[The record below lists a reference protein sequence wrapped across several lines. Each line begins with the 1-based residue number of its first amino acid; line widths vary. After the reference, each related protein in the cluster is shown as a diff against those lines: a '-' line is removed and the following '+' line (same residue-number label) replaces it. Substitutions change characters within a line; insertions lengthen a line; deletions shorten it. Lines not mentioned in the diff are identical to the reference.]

1 MVAAMA
7 GLLLMALPSLAQVTT
22 LEGHVTA
29 PDGKPMLGALIRIER
44 KDVTATYKVKTDKK
58 GHYLYSGLPLGKYD
72 VICVIDGKDVDQV
85 NAVQTTTTNY
95 SVVDFN
101 LKAKVNLQNAVATGT
116 VTKEQERDMTPEEK
130 KHIEEMY
137 KKNAENMKKHAAL
150 NEAYTAGKAALDA
163 GVASEQTAKTQTG
176 ADRDASVAKAQTQYN
191 TAIESFDK
199 AAEMD
204 PKQGAVWTGLAQAY
218 SGLAKTKTGADADA
232 ALQKSAENWAKAIEL
247 SPAEA
252 SLHNN
257 YALVLAQCK
266 KFPDAQAELEKAA
279 TLNPPG
285 AGQYYYNLGALEI
298 NAGQNDAANET
309 FKKAIAIEPPY
320 PEAFYQYGLTLVAKA
335 SYDKDGKIVPVP
347 GTVEAFQKYIDLA
360 PTGGHAQEAK
370 DMLTTLG
377 STLQVQYKNPDAGKK
392 TKKTTK

>member
-1 MVAAMA
+1 MKTRTMVAAMA
-7 GLLLMALPSLAQVTT
+7 GLLLMALPSLAQVTV

-29 PDGKPMLGALIRIER
+29 PDGKPMQGALVRIER

-85 NAVQTTTTNY
+85 NGVQTTTQNY

-150 NEAYTAGKAALDA
+150 NEAYTAGKTSLDNK
-163 GVASEQTAKTQTG
+163 QF
-176 ADRDASVAKAQTQYN
+176 DA
-191 TAIESFDK
+191 AIESFDK

-204 PKQGAVWTGLAQAY
+204 PKQGAVWSGLAMAY
-218 SGLAKTKTGADADA
+218 TGLAKTKTGADADT

-247 SPAEA
+247 TPADA

-309 FKKAIAIEPPY
+309 FKKAITIEPPY

-360 PTGGHAQEAK
+360 PTGVHVQEAK

>member
-1 MVAAMA
+1 MKTRTMVAAMA
-7 GLLLMALPSLAQVTT
+7 GLLLMALPSLAQVTV

-44 KDVTATYKVKTDKK
+44 KDVSATYKVKTDKK
-58 GHYLYSGLPLGKYD
+58 GHFLYSGLPLGKYD
-72 VICVIDGKDVDQV
+72 VICVVDDKDVDRV
-85 NAVQTTTTNY
+85 NGVQTTTTSY
-95 SVVDFN
+95 STVDFN

-150 NEAYTAGKAALDA
+150 NEAYTAGKTALDNK
-163 GVASEQTAKTQTG
+163 QY
-176 ADRDASVAKAQTQYN
+176 DA
-191 TAIESFDK
+191 AIESFNK
-199 AAEMD
+199 AAELD

-218 SGLAKTKTGADADA
+218 TGLAKTKTGADADA

-309 FKKAIAIEPPY
+309 FKKAITIEPPY

-392 TKKTTK
+392 TAKKPTK

>member
-29 PDGKPMLGALIRIER
+29 PDGKPMQGALIRIER

-58 GHYLYSGLPLGKYD
+58 GHYLYSGLPLGRYD
-72 VICVIDGKDVDQV
+72 VVCVIDDKDVDQV
-85 NAVQTTTTNY
+85 NGVQTTTQNY

-101 LKAKVNLQNAVATGT
+101 LKAKVNLQNAVAAGT
-116 VTKEQERDMTPEEK
+116 VTKEQERTMTPEEK

-137 KKNAENMKKHAAL
+137 KKNAETMKKHAAL
-150 NEAYTAGKAALDA
+150 NEAYTAGTTALDNK
-163 GVASEQTAKTQTG
+163 QY
-176 ADRDASVAKAQTQYN
+176 DA
-191 TAIESFDK
+191 AIESFNK
-199 AAEMD
+199 AAELD

-218 SGLAKTKTGADADA
+218 TGRAKTKTGADADSD
-232 ALQKSAENWAKAIEL
+232 LQKSAENWAKAIEL
-247 SPAEA
+247 NPTEA

-285 AGQYYYNLGALEI
+285 AGQYYYNLGALEV

-309 FKKAIAIEPPY
+309 FKKAITIEPPY

-347 GTVEAFQKYIDLA
+347 GTVEAFQKYLDLN